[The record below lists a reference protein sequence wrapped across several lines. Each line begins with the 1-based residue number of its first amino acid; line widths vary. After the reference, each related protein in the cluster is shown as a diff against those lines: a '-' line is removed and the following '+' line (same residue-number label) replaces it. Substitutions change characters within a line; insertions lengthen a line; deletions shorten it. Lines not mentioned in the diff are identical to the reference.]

1 MIFEALEKFFDNIL
15 VNDTEFKGDMKDRG
29 EVNIPVCS
37 VYKNLKTGFIHR
49 LHGPELKKFPYPT
62 GKTLIIAHNV
72 GAEAHTMLSC
82 GIKPPEFWWDT
93 MIEDKKLYFGKV
105 KSHSLLNACKRYGIK
120 TISED
125 LKKYFIHE
133 LILPNETYSDDQWT
147 KILDYCQSDV
157 ETSEKLFFKQLK
169 DIETQ
174 RPNDGPRTIITQA
187 LFSGASMAYTA
198 QVEFTGIPI
207 NNELLKTI
215 QDNFPALKEQ
225 MINEL
230 NKKLD
235 VYDENQ
241 TLKYEKFY
249 KLIERNNLLSRW
261 PCTKTGKLKTDA
273 DTFWRFGQ
281 ENTDINDLLLAS
293 EFIDSQKLKGYIV
306 GPDGRARNPYRMYA
320 LKTGRTNP
328 STSRHP
334 FNAPKCMRNIVRPD
348 PGKVCVNF
356 DYKNQEIA
364 IAAYLSGDPQL
375 KAAVETGDPYIA
387 TAKLVGAIPA
397 DATRKLYEKDR
408 AIFKTTLLA
417 CLYGQGVINMSKK
430 MNLNIDYGTDYQ
442 VKIKNAYPVYF
453 AWIKPLVNRAL
464 LQGYLT
470 TKFGFRYHVTPG
482 EFYNPRT
489 LYNFP
494 IQSHGSEMLRHALIK
509 ICRSGIELNALIH
522 DGLIVHLDRKKFRKQ
537 FLKVKKIMEDASRK
551 VLNDDKST
559 DYICP
564 VDWQVF
570 RTGMIQDVGKKEK
583 PEQDKW
589 DRIINIV
596 NSNTLGIN
604 PRVPPGNT
612 PAPQVNL
619 NNLNISIYDTL

>member
-1 MIFEALEKFFDNIL
+1 MIFEAIEKSFEFIV
-15 VNDTEFKGDMKDRG
+15 VNDTEFRGDMKDKG
-29 EVNIPVCS
+29 ERNIPVCS
-37 VYKNLKTGFIHR
+37 VFKELKSGTIHR
-49 LHGPELKKFPYPT
+49 LHGSGLKTLPYPAD
-62 GKTLIIAHNV
+62 KTLFIAHNV

-82 GIKPPEFWWDT
+82 GIKLPEFWWDT

-105 KSHSLLNACKRYGIK
+105 KSHSLLNACKRYGIE

-125 LKKYFIHE
+125 LKKYYINM
-133 LILPNETYSDDQWT
+133 ILDNESYSDDQWT

-157 ETSEKLFFKQLK
+157 ETSEKLFLKQLE
-169 DIETQ
+169 DIEIQ
-174 RPNDGPRTIITQA
+174 RPTEGPRTIISQA

-207 NNELLKTI
+207 NNKLLDTI

-249 KLIERNNLLSRW
+249 KLIEKNNLLSRW
-261 PCTKTGKLKTDA
+261 PVTKTGKLKTDA

-293 EFIDSQKLKGYIV
+293 EFIDSQKLKGYVV

-328 STSRHP
+328 STSRHA
-334 FNAPKCMRNIVRPD
+334 FNAPKCMRNIVRADPD
-348 PGKVCVNF
+348 KVCVNF

-364 IAAYLSGDPQL
+364 IAAYLSGDPKL
-375 KAAVETGDPYIA
+375 IAAVETGDPYVA
-387 TAKLVGAIPA
+387 TAILVGAIPA
-397 DATRKLYEKDR
+397 DATKKSHPKERK
-408 AIFKTTLLA
+408 IFKTTLLA
-417 CLYGQGVINMSKK
+417 CLYGQGSTNMSKR
-430 MNLNIDYGTDYQ
+430 MNINIDYGSDYQ

-453 AWIKPLVNRAL
+453 AWVKPLVNRAV
-464 LQGYLT
+464 LQGFLT
-470 TKFGFRYHVTPG
+470 TKFGFRYHVAPG
-482 EFYNPRT
+482 EIYNPRT
-489 LYNFP
+489 FYNHP

-537 FLKVKKIMEDASRK
+537 FLKVKKIMEDASGK
-551 VLNDDKST
+551 ILNDDKST
-559 DYICP
+559 NFICP

-570 RTGMIQDVGKKEK
+570 RTGMIQEEE
-583 PEQDKW
+583 EQSKW
-589 DRIINIV
+589 DRIIKIV
-596 NSNTLGIN
+596 ESNTLGI
-604 PRVPPGNT
+604 VPGVTPVNNT
-612 PAPQVNL
+612 PLQVNL
-619 NNLNISIYDTL
+619 KNLNTYIYDSL

>member
-1 MIFEALEKFFDNIL
+1 MIFKVLEKAFEFIV
-15 VNDTEFKGDMKDRG
+15 VNDTEFRGDMKDKG
-29 EVNIPVCS
+29 ERNIPVCS
-37 VYKNLKTGFIHR
+37 VFKELKSGDIHR
-49 LHGPELKKFPYPT
+49 LHGSSLKSLPYPAN
-62 GKTLIIAHNV
+62 KTLFIAHNV

-82 GIKPPEFWWDT
+82 GIKLPEFWWDT

-105 KSHSLLNACKRYGIK
+105 RSHSLLNACKRYGIE

-157 ETSEKLFFKQLK
+157 ETSEKLFLKQLE

-174 RPNDGPRTIITQA
+174 RPNDGPRTIISQA

-198 QVEFTGIPI
+198 QVEYNGIPI
-207 NNELLKTI
+207 NNGLLNTI
-215 QDNFPALKEQ
+215 QENFPALKEQ

-249 KLIERNNLLSRW
+249 KLIEKNNLISRW
-261 PCTKTGKLKTDA
+261 PVTKTGKLKTDA
-273 DTFWRFGQ
+273 DTFWKFGQ
-281 ENTDINDLLLAS
+281 ENSDINDLLLAS

-387 TAKLVGAIPA
+387 TGKLVGALPA
-397 DATRKLYEKDR
+397 DATKKSHPKERK
-408 AIFKTTLLA
+408 IFKTTLLA
-417 CLYGQGVINMSKK
+417 CLYGQGAPNMSKR
-430 MNLNIDYGTDYQ
+430 MNINIDYGTDYQ

-453 AWIKPLVNRAL
+453 AWVKPLVNRAV
-464 LQGYLT
+464 LQGFLT
-470 TKFGFRYHVTPG
+470 TKFGFRYHVAPG
-482 EFYNPRT
+482 EVYNPRT
-489 LYNFP
+489 FYNHP
-494 IQSHGSEMLRHALIK
+494 IQSNGSEMLRHALIG
-509 ICRSGIELNALIH
+509 ICRAGIELNALIH
-522 DGLIVHLDRKKFRKQ
+522 DGLVVHLDRKKFRKQ
-537 FLKVKKIMEDASRK
+537 FLKVKKIMEDASGK
-551 VLNDDKST
+551 ILNDDKRT
-559 DYICP
+559 KYICP

-570 RTGMIQDVGKKEK
+570 RTGMIQEEE
-583 PEQDKW
+583 EQSKW

-596 NSNTLGIN
+596 EADTLGI
-604 PRVPPGNT
+604 VPGVAPVNST
-612 PAPQVNL
+612 PLRVNL
-619 NNLNISIYDTL
+619 NNLNTYIYDTP

>member
-1 MIFEALEKFFDNIL
+1 MIFKVLEKAFEFIV
-15 VNDTEFKGDMKDRG
+15 VNDTEFRGDMKDKG
-29 EVNIPVCS
+29 ERNIPVCS
-37 VYKNLKTGFIHR
+37 VFKELKSGDIHR
-49 LHGPELKKFPYPT
+49 LHGSSLKSLPYPAN
-62 GKTLIIAHNV
+62 KTLFIAHNV

-82 GIKPPEFWWDT
+82 GIKLPEFWWDT

-105 KSHSLLNACKRYGIK
+105 RSHSLLNACKRYGIE

-157 ETSEKLFFKQLK
+157 ETSEKLFLKQLE

-174 RPNDGPRTIITQA
+174 RPNDGPRTIISQA

-198 QVEFTGIPI
+198 QVEYNGIPI
-207 NNELLKTI
+207 NNGLLNTI
-215 QDNFPALKEQ
+215 QENFPALKEQ

-249 KLIERNNLLSRW
+249 KLIEKNNLISRW
-261 PCTKTGKLKTDA
+261 PVTKTGKLKTDA
-273 DTFWRFGQ
+273 DTFWKFGQ
-281 ENTDINDLLLAS
+281 ENSDINDLLLAS

-387 TAKLVGAIPA
+387 TGKLVGALPA
-397 DATRKLYEKDR
+397 DATKKSHPKERK
-408 AIFKTTLLA
+408 IFKTTLLA
-417 CLYGQGVINMSKK
+417 CLYGQGAPNMSKR
-430 MNLNIDYGTDYQ
+430 MNINIDYGTDYQ

-453 AWIKPLVNRAL
+453 AWVKPLVNRAV
-464 LQGYLT
+464 LQGFLT
-470 TKFGFRYHVTPG
+470 TKFGFRYHVAPG
-482 EFYNPRT
+482 EVYNPRT
-489 LYNFP
+489 FYNHP
-494 IQSHGSEMLRHALIK
+494 IQSNGSEMLRHALIG
-509 ICRSGIELNALIH
+509 ICRAGIELNALIH
-522 DGLIVHLDRKKFRKQ
+522 DGLVVHLDRKKFRKH
-537 FLKVKKIMEDASRK
+537 FLKVKKIMEDASGK
-551 VLNDDKST
+551 ILNDDKRT
-559 DYICP
+559 KYICP

-570 RTGMIQDVGKKEK
+570 RTGMIQEEE
-583 PEQDKW
+583 EQSKW

-596 NSNTLGIN
+596 EADTLGI
-604 PRVPPGNT
+604 VPGVAPVNST
-612 PAPQVNL
+612 PLRVNL
-619 NNLNISIYDTL
+619 NNLNTYIYDTP

>member
-1 MIFEALEKFFDNIL
+1 MIFEVLEKSFEFIV
-15 VNDTEFKGDMKDRG
+15 VNDTEFRGDMKDKG
-29 EVNIPVCS
+29 ERNIPVCS
-37 VYKNLKTGFIHR
+37 VYKELKSGNIHR
-49 LHGPELKKFPYPT
+49 LRGLSLKSLPYPAN
-62 GKTLIIAHNV
+62 KTLFIAHNV

-82 GIKPPEFWWDT
+82 GIKLPEFWWDT

-105 KSHSLLNACKRYGIK
+105 RSHSLLNACKRYGIE

-157 ETSEKLFFKQLK
+157 ETSEKLFFKQLE

-174 RPNDGPRTIITQA
+174 RPNDGPRTIISQA

-207 NNELLKTI
+207 NNKLLDTI
-215 QDNFPALKEQ
+215 QDNFPALKKQ
-225 MINEL
+225 MIAEL

-249 KLIERNNLLSRW
+249 KLIEKNNLLSRW

-273 DTFWRFGQ
+273 DTFWKFGQ

-306 GPDGRARNPYRMYA
+306 GPDGRARNPYNMYA

-334 FNAPKCMRNIVRPD
+334 FNAPKCMRNIVRSD

-375 KAAVETGDPYIA
+375 IAAVETGDPYIA
-387 TAKLVGAIPA
+387 TAILVGAIPA
-397 DATRKLYEKDR
+397 NASKKSHPKERK
-408 AIFKTTLLA
+408 IFKTTLLA
-417 CLYGQGVINMSKK
+417 CLYGQGSTNMSKR
-430 MNLNIDYGTDYQ
+430 MNINIDYGTDYQ
-442 VKIKNAYPVYF
+442 VKIKNTYPVYF
-453 AWIKPLVNRAL
+453 AWVKPLVNRAL

-470 TKFGFRYHVTPG
+470 TKFGFRYHVAPG
-482 EFYNPRT
+482 EVYNPRSF
-489 LYNFP
+489 YNHP
-494 IQSHGSEMLRHALIK
+494 IQGNGSEMLRHALIG

-522 DGLIVHLDRKKFRKQ
+522 DGLVVHLDRKKFRKQ
-537 FLKVKKIMEDASRK
+537 FLKVKKIMEDASGK
-551 VLNDDKST
+551 ILNDDKRT
-559 DYICP
+559 KYICP

-570 RTGMIQDVGKKEK
+570 RTGMIQEEE
-583 PEQDKW
+583 EQLKW

-596 NSNTLGIN
+596 KSNTPGTI
-604 PRVPPGNT
+604 PRVT
-612 PAPQVNL
+612 PVKSTPLQVNL
-619 NNLNISIYDTL
+619 KNLNTYIYDTL